1 MLFASSF
8 QRDKLFTQKFHILSV
23 KSEIK
28 NFFETWNN
36 ENALLQLILG
46 FGVFHTSHFFSTLSE
61 HQRLGF
67 CKWVQRVYQFAS
79 LQKPWRK
86 GIALWPLFT
95 NQNSLVTLRSLC
107 TIFLQ
112 PFFSGP
118 EVSVQTSDGNQKPR
132 DRKPASDINHI
143 WIGDWLLC
151 NCVTYYNHLQ

>member
-1 MLFASSF
+1 MRAYYCYLHRPFCEW
-8 QRDKLFTQKFHILSV
+8 DKLFTQKFHILSV

-107 TIFLQ
+107 TIFVQ

-118 EVSVQTSDGNQKPR
+118 EVSVQNSAFKTQRVQIVLQFHKNGGVRPQK
-132 DRKPASDINHI
+132 
-143 WIGDWLLC
+143 GFFTL
-151 NCVTYYNHLQ
+151 Y

>member
-67 CKWVQRVYQFAS
+67 CKWIQRVYQFAS

-107 TIFLQ
+107 TIFVQ

-118 EVSVQTSDGNQKPR
+118 EVSVQTSGSVYVG
-132 DRKPASDINHI
+132 RKKYILNSNMII
-143 WIGDWLLC
+143 KLFKRYTI
-151 NCVTYYNHLQ
+151 

>member
-1 MLFASSF
+1 ML
-8 QRDKLFTQKFHILSV
+8 QQ
-23 KSEIK
+23 
-28 NFFETWNN
+28 
-36 ENALLQLILG
+36 ILG

-107 TIFLQ
+107 TIFVQ

-118 EVSVQTSDGNQKPR
+118 EVSVQTSGCSCFTKVAPR
-132 DRKPASDINHI
+132 LGWGWLWRLFFKGCWSWQGLLLQTGAKSKVTE
-143 WIGDWLLC
+143 WLGKWSSKLDWL
-151 NCVTYYNHLQ
+151 

>member
-1 MLFASSF
+1 MKMHCCNRSS
-8 QRDKLFTQKFHILSV
+8 V
-23 KSEIK
+23 
-28 NFFETWNN
+28 
-36 ENALLQLILG
+36 

-107 TIFLQ
+107 TIFVQ
-112 PFFSGP
+112 PFFSDP
-118 EVSVQTSDGNQKPR
+118 EVSIHSSGYDQHLEQCAWHIACPTPIFWNLSKGFGIFKGKNTLFSKSAQK
-132 DRKPASDINHI
+132 
-143 WIGDWLLC
+143 L
-151 NCVTYYNHLQ
+151 V